1 MSLVSGINHVAIL
14 TRDLERFVEF
24 YRRIFEVDVV
34 FREVTPA
41 FRHAILRAGSSSWLH
56 PVEVPDNVHGAA
68 VPDMFARGHLDHIAL
83 TAPSQGAFEAIRARL
98 VDAGASDGAVEDL
111 GAFHALWFTDPDGM
125 RGEVSLIVDSALSHF
140 HAPLPLEAP
149 RAG

>member
-14 TRDLERFVEF
+14 TRELERFVEF
-24 YRRIFEVDVV
+24 YRRVFEVEIV

-68 VPDMFARGHLDHIAL
+68 VPDMVARGHLDHIAL
-83 TAPSQGAFEAIRARL
+83 TASSRSASKPSAHVWSMRERATKRSKTSARSTRLGSPIRT
-98 VDAGASDGAVEDL
+98 GCG
-111 GAFHALWFTDPDGM
+111 
-125 RGEVSLIVDSALSHF
+125 VSSA
-140 HAPLPLEAP
+140 
-149 RAG
+149 